1 MPADSQTNCPEA
13 CTTSPPA
20 PPDTRGNK
28 DSRHESISPP
38 APESSSRSADAH
50 GPTHSR
56 PSQKQN
62 RDSAGRQCRKETRPS
77 PASTPRD
84 TGYKSPAN
92 TAAPTQQSVQMFS

>member
-1 MPADSQTNCPEA
+1 MPADSQTNCPKA

-28 DSRHESISPP
+28 DSTRESASPP
-38 APESSSRSADAH
+38 APESSSQSADAH
-50 GPTHSR
+50 APTHSP
-56 PSQKQN
+56 PSPKQS
-62 RDSAGRQCRKETRPS
+62 RDTAGRQCHKKTRPS

-92 TAAPTQQSVQMFS
+92 TAAPTQQSAQRFS